1 MTVPTRTNR
10 PHHDSQIVSRGGPN
24 LDVERPIATWAAL
37 PATTEAPL
45 PWPSII
51 WVGSVIRH
59 EMDGIMP
66 VPGTRDLVP
75 IRFVS
80 IGVGA
85 AATRPGHDG
94 IHPIRLDTH
103 RFLIAGARWVPPG
116 LALEP
121 MDELGRGR
129 LMVDGVA
136 SGAGAWPTIA
146 ERATELRRRR
156 MQSELAHV
164 MLRVH
169 PASLLMVRG
178 NVPSGIGGSRVMSWQ
193 PSVRHVDLPEP
204 VKELA
209 RTLVAGQRTP
219 LFRLSEATPPRYRC
233 LVGGTDPTAAARPL
247 AHVVTIET
255 RGVNLDEAR
264 TLANTCGNVVRS
276 ISGGYRW
283 RYPSSELSR
292 QLRRALG
299 DGTAVRSRVEE
310 ALAARGA
317 RFRRAADLV
326 RRVTGKV

>member
-10 PHHDSQIVSRGGPN
+10 VHAGSQVVSRGGPN
-24 LDVERPIATWAAL
+24 LDVEESIGTWEAL
-37 PATTEAPL
+37 PATTGVL

-59 EMDGIMP
+59 EMDGILP
-66 VPGTRDLVP
+66 VPGARDTVP
-75 IRFVS
+75 IRIVS

-94 IHPIRLDTH
+94 IHMVRLDTH
-103 RFLIAGARWVPPG
+103 RYLIAGAPWVPPG

-121 MDELGRGR
+121 TDELGRGR
-129 LMVDGVA
+129 LTVDGVA
-136 SGAGAWPTIA
+136 SGPGVWPTIA
-146 ERATELRRRR
+146 ERATEQRRRR
-156 MQSELAHV
+156 MQTELAHV

-178 NVPSGIGGSRVMSWQ
+178 NVPSGIGGGRVMSWQ
-193 PSVRHVDLPEP
+193 PSVRHADLPEP
-204 VKELA
+204 VEELA

-219 LFRLSEATPPRYRC
+219 LFRMSEATPPRYRC
-233 LVGGTDPTAAARPL
+233 LVGATEPAAAARPL

-255 RGVNLDEAR
+255 RGVSLDEAI

-283 RYPSSELSR
+283 RYPSSELNR

-310 ALAARGA
+310 ALTARGA

-326 RRVTGKV
+326 GRVTGEV